1 MALYTSAS
9 EPSGALTPAHAPVKE
24 CAVRPMIGITCDLDL
39 GTGREAR
46 APGRKSHVL
55 YHDYV
60 EAILVSGGLPLLLPT
75 VAEDGNREAYA
86 ELLHGLLIPG
96 SPADV
101 DPIYYAEEPHARL
114 GPVNP
119 LRTDFEIQMV
129 RLVLRRQ
136 RPVFGICGGAQVL
149 NVALGGSLYQ
159 DIPSQVAKAFK
170 HAGATDRAHMVDV
183 LPGTQLAAI
192 LNVQEMR
199 VNSLHHQ
206 AVKVP
211 GQEMVVSASARDGVI
226 EAVEISSLPFVIG
239 VQWHP
244 ERLFADDTPSQRL
257 FSAFV
262 QAAASAAQQK

>member
-1 MALYTSAS
+1 MVRVRADIH
-9 EPSGALTPAHAPVKE
+9 LTPVQRSDT
-24 CAVRPMIGITCDLDL
+24 VRPTIGITCDLDF
-39 GTGREAR
+39 GTGRDAR

-55 YHDYV
+55 YDDYV
-60 EAILVSGGLPLLLPT
+60 QAILDSGGLPVLLPT
-75 VAEDGNREAYA
+75 GAGDESRAAYA

-96 SPADV
+96 SPTDV
-101 DPIYYAEEPHARL
+101 DPACYGEEPHARL

-129 RLVLRRQ
+129 GLALKRHL
-136 RPVFGICGGAQVL
+136 PVFGICGGAQVL

-159 DIPSQVAKAFK
+159 DIPSQVAKAYK
-170 HAGATDRAHMVDV
+170 HSGAPDRAHTVDIV
-183 LPGTQLAAI
+183 PGTRLAAI
-192 LNVQEMR
+192 LDRQEMR

-211 GQEMVVSASARDGVI
+211 GQGMVVSASSRDGVI
-226 EAVEISSLPFVIG
+226 EAVEISSFPFVMG

-244 ERLFADDTPSQRL
+244 ERLFVDDVASQRL

-262 QAAASAAQQK
+262 QVAAAAT

>member
-1 MALYTSAS
+1 
-9 EPSGALTPAHAPVKE
+9 
-24 CAVRPMIGITCDLDL
+24 VRPMIGITCDLDL

-46 APGRKSHVL
+46 APGRKCHVL

-60 EAILVSGGLPLLLPT
+60 EAILESGGLPLLLPT
-75 VAEDGNREAYA
+75 VPDDASRTAYA

-101 DPIYYAEEPHARL
+101 DPAHYAEEPQARL

-129 RLVLRRQ
+129 RFALQRQ

-159 DIPSQVAKAFK
+159 DVPSQVAKAFK
-170 HAGATDRAHMVDV
+170 HAGAPDRAHMVDII
-183 LPGTQLAAI
+183 PSTRLAAI
-192 LNVQEMR
+192 LDAQELR
-199 VNSLHHQ
+199 VNSMHHQ

-211 GQEMVVSASARDGVI
+211 GQELVVSASARDGVI
-226 EAVEISSLPFVIG
+226 EAVEISSVPFVIG

-244 ERLFADDTPSQRL
+244 ERLFADDAPSQRL

-262 QAAASAAQQK
+262 QVAAAAAQRR

>member
-1 MALYTSAS
+1 
-9 EPSGALTPAHAPVKE
+9 
-24 CAVRPMIGITCDLDL
+24 VRPMIGITCDLDL
-39 GTGREAR
+39 GAGREAR

-60 EAILVSGGLPLLLPT
+60 EAILASGGLPLLLPT
-75 VAEDGNREAYA
+75 GSDAASRTAYA
-86 ELLHGLLIPG
+86 ELLHGLLVPG

-101 DPIYYAEEPHARL
+101 DPAYYAEEPHARL

-129 RLVLRRQ
+129 RLILQRQ
-136 RPVFGICGGAQVL
+136 LPVFGICGGAQVL

-159 DIPSQVAKAFK
+159 DIPSQVAKAYK
-170 HAGATDRAHMVDV
+170 HAGAPDRAHTVDII
-183 LPGTQLAAI
+183 PNTRLAAV
-192 LNVQEMR
+192 LGVQELR
-199 VNSLHHQ
+199 VNSMHHQ

-211 GQEMVVSASARDGVI
+211 GQELVVSASARDGVI
-226 EAVEISSLPFVIG
+226 EAVEITSAPFVIG

-244 ERLFADDTPSQRL
+244 ERLYADDAPSQHL

-262 QAAASAAQQK
+262 RAAAAAAQQMSARDQAGER